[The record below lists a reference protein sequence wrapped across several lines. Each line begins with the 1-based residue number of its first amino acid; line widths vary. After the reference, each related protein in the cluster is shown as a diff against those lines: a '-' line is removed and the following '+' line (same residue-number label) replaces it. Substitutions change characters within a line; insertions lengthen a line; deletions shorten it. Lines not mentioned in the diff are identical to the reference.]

1 MSKLLDLRNK
11 GIEKVKV
18 VEHIIF
24 KPRSFKYEMARMFIV
39 IFTVAIIGFG
49 ISNADDLNPFSQNTQ
64 DFKNF
69 SAVGIVY
76 EINVD
81 SIKINPAR
89 IKDDYAGYTI
99 SLQKLEKVETN
110 TFNQLNTSDI
120 QAGDKIIVKGN
131 KNIVTGEFFAI
142 KIISF
147 SDRYPDTENV
157 LAVAEPSLNIENIL
171 QDATNTIEVFTSTET
186 STTNDSGAVENIIGD
201 IVDTIQNIAEVI
213 TDTVTETIENVT
225 GGEQP
230 TNNEDPSESSDSNTT
245 SSDSSS
251 SDSSSSDSSSSDSES
266 NDSGAGSDSSS
277 DSSSGGESSG
287 GDSSSGASE

>member
-1 MSKLLDLRNK
+1 
-11 GIEKVKV
+11 
-18 VEHIIF
+18 
-24 KPRSFKYEMARMFIV
+24 MARMFIV

-230 TNNEDPSESSDSNTT
+230 ANNEDPSESSDSNTT
-245 SSDSSS
+245 S